1 MSTFPPHRGCRW
13 TAQGAPKMTDRTFG
27 QLTRRLCDFSSLR
40 AMFNKIV
47 RGTKPAVIPV
57 EQPTTFELVI
67 NLKTA
72 KALGLTIPPGLLAL
86 ADEVTE

>member
-1 MSTFPPHRGCRW
+1 
-13 TAQGAPKMTDRTFG
+13 
-27 QLTRRLCDFSSLR
+27 
-40 AMFNKIV
+40 MFNKIV